1 MCVHIKSESSMKQWF
16 SQGDAV
22 SFGSLLLADF
32 DARNTH
38 DLCDTYTSM
47 FKRRGS
53 RKRATSLPVW
63 DRGGSGG
70 LQQCSG
76 TEEGGAGL
84 RDGTFGGRAGT
95 GSR

>member
-1 MCVHIKSESSMKQWF
+1 MICV
-16 SQGDAV
+16 
-22 SFGSLLLADF
+22 
-32 DARNTH
+32 TH
-38 DLCDTYTSM
+38 T
-47 FKRRGS
+47 
-53 RKRATSLPVW
+53 PVCLNEE
-63 DRGGSGG
+63 DRGRERPAFQSGIEGVGSGG